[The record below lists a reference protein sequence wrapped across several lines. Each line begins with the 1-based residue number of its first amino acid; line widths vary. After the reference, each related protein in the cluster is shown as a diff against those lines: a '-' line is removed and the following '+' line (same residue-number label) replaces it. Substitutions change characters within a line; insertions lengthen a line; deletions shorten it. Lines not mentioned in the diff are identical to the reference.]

1 MALSIYIKT
10 IAHEKQRYPTVGDWF
25 FEREELDNIKL
36 VVLVSEMGNPWY
48 EYLVAQHEQMEA
60 MLCLKRGILE
70 KDVSAFDIAFEEN
83 RPENNFDEPGD
94 DPKAPYY
101 KEHQYATI
109 AERSM
114 ALELNI
120 DWRVYDK
127 IVSEL

>member
-25 FEREELDNIKL
+25 FEREGPDNIKL
-36 VVLVSEMGNPWY
+36 VILISDMGNPWF

-60 MLCLKRGILE
+60 MLCLRRGILE
-70 KDVSAFDIAFEEN
+70 KSVSDFDIAFEEKRFEDN
-83 RPENNFDEPGD
+83 VDEPGD
-94 DPKAPYY
+94 DPAAPYY

-114 ALELNI
+114 ALELEI
-120 DWRVYDK
+120 DWRTYDQT
-127 IVSEL
+127 VSAL